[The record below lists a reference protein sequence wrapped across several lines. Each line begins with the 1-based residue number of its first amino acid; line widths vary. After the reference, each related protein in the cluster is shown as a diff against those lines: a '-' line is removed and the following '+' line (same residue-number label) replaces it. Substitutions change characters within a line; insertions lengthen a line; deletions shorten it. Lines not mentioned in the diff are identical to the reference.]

1 MGKAKITQQNP
12 EGTGMK
18 CDYCDKPA
26 VISLC
31 RLEINARTNEV
42 EHSVY
47 KAFCWE
53 DAVKKRVMVYEEA
66 RGERPLTLTMED
78 VVKGT
83 KIAQTEASPQPQPQA
98 MQPMPAPT
106 QTPQP
111 PAPQLQTPPEPAPSP
126 APQKPPAQPKKQS
139 TTKK

>member
-1 MGKAKITQQNP
+1 
-12 EGTGMK
+12 MK

-42 EHSVY
+42 EHSLY

-53 DAVKKRVMVYEEA
+53 DAVKKGVMVYEEA
-66 RGERPLTLTMED
+66 RGAKPLTLTLED
-78 VVKGT
+78 VAKGT
-83 KIAQTEASPQPQPQA
+83 KIAQAQSSPQPQPQA
-98 MQPMPAPT
+98 PQPIPAPT
-106 QTPQP
+106 PQTPQP
-111 PAPQLQTPPEPAPSP
+111 PEPTPSP
-126 APQKPPAQPKKQS
+126 AQQPKPPAQPKKQS